1 MDTQDSQERKLL
13 IALENIKR
21 LTTRPQLF
29 ASIPRAEFLTM
40 FVIHASMQKAEQ
52 EKEASPGVMISKLS
66 ELLQIS
72 RPTASQ
78 MISSMEEKGYTR
90 RVMSTSDRRV
100 IYICLTEKGQAVLQM
115 NLARYSSVLNEII
128 EKVGRKEIDQLIF
141 LCDRFQEV
149 VNEVKPRLLHN
160 LQSAEEHPVEEP
172 V

>member
-40 FVIHASMQKAEQ
+40 FVINASMQKAEQ
-52 EKEASPGVMISKLS
+52 EKQSCPGVMISKLS

-115 NLARYSSVLNEII
+115 NLARYSGVLNEII

-149 VNEVKPRLLHN
+149 VNEVKPRLLDN
-160 LQSAEEHPVEEP
+160 LQSVEEHPVEEP

>member
-40 FVIHASMQKAEQ
+40 FVINASMKKAEE
-52 EKEASPGVMISKLS
+52 EKEASPGVMVSKLS

-78 MISSMEEKGYTR
+78 MISSMEDKGYVE

-100 IYICLTEKGQAVLQM
+100 IYIYLTEKGQTVLQI
-115 NLARYSSVLNEII
+115 NLARYSNILNEII

-149 VNEVKPRLLHN
+149 VNEVKPRLLN
-160 LQSAEEHPVEEP
+160 DPQSVEEQP
-172 V
+172 VVEQV